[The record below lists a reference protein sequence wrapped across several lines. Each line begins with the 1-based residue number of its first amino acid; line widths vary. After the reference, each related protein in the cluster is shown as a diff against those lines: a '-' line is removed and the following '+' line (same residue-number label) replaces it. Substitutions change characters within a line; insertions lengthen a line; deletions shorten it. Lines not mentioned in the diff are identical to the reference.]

1 MRGPEDFSNIRPD
14 QQAAPAAN
22 LTAAAQTVPLATSF
36 GDSVV
41 SLQISGTWVGT
52 IVFEGSHDNGQ
63 TWQPISVLALPALS
77 AASSAT
83 ANGNWFFIS
92 GGYSA
97 VRARASSWTSGGAVV
112 QWVASTANAPVSE
125 VVATTNPNGVT
136 LVNGASPAG
145 AGTVVGTA
153 VLGLDPYTKALVYA
167 VLQGA
172 TGGTLDVYIQSSL
185 NGGAVG
191 GWVDVAHFPQL
202 AAAAGKIGYFLS
214 LTRGDASGNAAAVA
228 PIVVNIVDGTPVLAA
243 NFFIPSGFGNALR
256 VVFVAGAGTS
266 AGATQTIIALPSTQ

>member
-14 QQAAPAAN
+14 QQSAPTAN
-22 LTAAAQTVPLATSF
+22 LTAVGQTVALATSF

-41 SLQISGTWVGT
+41 SLQISGTWVGN
-52 IVFEGSHDNGQ
+52 IVFEGSQDSGM
-63 TWQPISVLALPALS
+63 TWQSISVLALPALS

-97 VRARASSWTSGGAVV
+97 VRARTSAWTSGGAVV
-112 QWVASTANAPVSE
+112 QWIASTANAPVSE
-125 VVATTNPNGVT
+125 VVATTNPNGIT
-136 LVNGASPAG
+136 LVNGQSPAG
-145 AGTVVGTA
+145 AGTTGVAA
-153 VLGLDPYTKALVYA
+153 VTGLDPYTKVLIFA

-172 TGGTLDVYIQSSL
+172 TGGTLDVYIQTSV
-185 NGGAVG
+185 NGGQAG

-202 AAAAGKIGYFLS
+202 AAAAAKVGYFLS

-228 PIVVNIVDGTPVLAA
+228 PIVVNVIDGAPVLAV
-243 NFFIPSGFGNALR
+243 NVFIPSGFGNALR
-256 VVFVAGAGTS
+256 VVFVAGAGMS
-266 AGATQTIIALPSTQ
+266 AGATQTITALPSTQ